1 MLTFLSLS
9 GTSDSEDYIQTLG
22 VNFME
27 KSISIRST
35 EITFSVSSPFFAYPL
50 FKESLQLTE

>member
-1 MLTFLSLS
+1 
-9 GTSDSEDYIQTLG
+9 
-22 VNFME
+22 ME

-50 FKESLQLTE
+50 FKESLQLTT

>member
-1 MLTFLSLS
+1 MLINLGWI

-35 EITFSVSSPFFAYPL
+35 EITFSVSSPFFIYLL
-50 FKESLQLTE
+50 FEESLQLTT

>member
-1 MLTFLSLS
+1 MLINLWWF
-9 GTSDSEDYIQTLG
+9 GASDSEDYIQTLG

-35 EITFSVSSPFFAYPL
+35 EITFSVSFRVL
-50 FKESLQLTE
+50 HILC